1 MLADHL
7 FFIIP
12 TAAATPGLALI
23 FLAFVVGTALGS
35 FVQAA
40 ALRLNRDEDIVFVP
54 VSPPQLQRSPF
65 LASESAPSGLA
76 G

>member
-12 TAAATPGLALI
+12 PATATSAPALI
-23 FLAFVVGTALGS
+23 ALAFVIGTALGS

-40 ALRLNRDEDIVFVP
+40 ALRLNRDEDIIF
-54 VSPPQLQRSPF
+54 
-65 LASESAPSGLA
+65 APSACAVAMRLYHGGRICPFWA